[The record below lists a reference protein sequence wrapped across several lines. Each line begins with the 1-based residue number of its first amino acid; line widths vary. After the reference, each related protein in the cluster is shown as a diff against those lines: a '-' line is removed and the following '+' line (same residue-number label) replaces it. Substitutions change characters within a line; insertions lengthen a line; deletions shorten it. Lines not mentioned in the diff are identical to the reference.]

1 MGDGGQRLGG
11 PHCQGTGEWHFTER
25 EKEIEKKKKPRVVWK
40 NQAGAEWSRGS
51 GAVPGVCSPPSAPPS
66 VPLLYQFHVV
76 GGEHAKV
83 AVGAV
88 ATPPA
93 LIDHLDVGDDVL
105 RIKGDLSVIS

>member
-1 MGDGGQRLGG
+1 MGV
-11 PHCQGTGEWHFTER
+11 WSS
-25 EKEIEKKKKPRVVWK
+25 PRGL
-40 NQAGAEWSRGS
+40 Q
-51 GAVPGVCSPPSAPPS
+51 PPISPPS

-88 ATPPA
+88 AAPPA